1 MAWLYRQKGFSPEML
16 EDEEVREFIKKTA
29 ALLDNAVDLSVREV
43 PLDEVSV
50 QRLKESDYVFSGIK
64 TFHELNE
71 AFPSLLDEDGGL
83 KPFERFL
90 NDVQTINDT
99 YNGAY
104 LKTEWNFARS
114 SALMA
119 AKWKDFEKDGEDYN
133 LQYRTAGDER
143 VRKGHRPLD
152 GITLPLSQQ
161 VLGLVSPAQRV
172 RMPLHDRTG
181 PQREVS
187 GKRREGGHEPRIA
200 GHIGKVPG
208 DDAIQSGE
216 TDDHIPGI

>member
-43 PLDEVSV
+43 PLDGVSV

-119 AKWKDFEKDGEDYN
+119 AKWKDFE
-133 LQYRTAGDER
+133 
-143 VRKGHRPLD
+143 
-152 GITLPLSQQ
+152 
-161 VLGLVSPAQRV
+161 
-172 RMPLHDRTG
+172 
-181 PQREVS
+181 
-187 GKRREGGHEPRIA
+187 
-200 GHIGKVPG
+200 
-208 DDAIQSGE
+208 
-216 TDDHIPGI
+216 

>member
-1 MAWLYRQKGFSPEML
+1 MEEAFLLLMAWLYRQKGFSPEML

-43 PLDEVSV
+43 PLDGVSV

-119 AKWKDFEKDGEDYN
+119 ANG
-133 LQYRTAGDER
+133 RISR
-143 VRKGHRPLD
+143 
-152 GITLPLSQQ
+152 
-161 VLGLVSPAQRV
+161 
-172 RMPLHDRTG
+172 RTG
-181 PQREVS
+181 RITTCSTVPPETRGSARATVHWTGSPFPFPAGS
-187 GKRREGGHEPRIA
+187 GTGISRPTGS
-200 GHIGKVPG
+200 
-208 DDAIQSGE
+208 DAAARQNRSAKGSIRKAMRGR
-216 TDDHIPGI
+216 P

>member
-1 MAWLYRQKGFSPEML
+1 MEEAFLLLMAWLYRQKGFSPEML

-90 NDVQTINDT
+90 NDVQTINNT

-133 LQYRTAGDER
+133 LQYRTVGDER

-152 GITLPLSQQ
+152 GITLPLSSRFWDWYLPPNGFGCRCTTEQ
-161 VLGLVSPAQRV
+161 VRK
-172 RMPLHDRTG
+172 
-181 PQREVS
+181 
-187 GKRREGGHEPRIA
+187 GKYPESDE
-200 GHIGKVPG
+200 
-208 DDAIQSGE
+208 
-216 TDDHIPGI
+216 